1 MRLTLSVLAVVSSV
15 AIAALAAEPTA
26 PHVAPHPHWHGFWW
40 ICPLM
45 FLFMFLVCAT
55 AFTFQRRGGSRIPF
69 PWMFHPRHEWD
80 AGSDDSALE
89 ILSKRYAAGEI
100 DREEYEERRSTLLS
114 EQE

>member
-1 MRLTLSVLAVVSSV
+1 MRLTL
-15 AIAALAAEPTA
+15 
-26 PHVAPHPHWHGFWW
+26 
-40 ICPLM
+40 
-45 FLFMFLVCAT
+45 
-55 AFTFQRRGGSRIPF
+55 
-69 PWMFHPRHEWD
+69 HEWD